1 MYSNLFMIVST
12 KGIRKTIGFRWGD
25 LFEENISQGVN
36 HRLDLSYYYPSVKK
50 SRPNFWSVEILV
62 TSICI
67 EKKSFPPKF

>member
-1 MYSNLFMIVST
+1 MIVST

-50 SRPNFWSVEILV
+50 SRPNF
-62 TSICI
+62 
-67 EKKSFPPKF
+67 